1 MLVLSLRDDLHYY
14 SAEYSLVWTV
24 FADTIGMKTT
34 IVEILLVLGNEKS
47 PDVLQPDLFPEYL
60 TGIY

>member
-1 MLVLSLRDDLHYY
+1 MRDDLHYY
-14 SAEYSLVWTV
+14 SAEYSLEWTV

-34 IVEILLVLGNEKS
+34 IVGILLVLGNEKS
-47 PDVLQPDLFPEYL
+47 PDVLQPDLSPEYL